1 MESSCECLYGGS
13 SEVKKFAKKNKEDA
27 LMKAFV
33 YPALK
38 EFLTAEAPG
47 KKVLDIGCGS
57 GDWACLAAECG
68 AKSVDGFDIQEGMV
82 ELAKQ
87 ATAQYSSVH
96 ICIGD
101 VIDMPYGDNT
111 FEVAISIFVTCN
123 LPIEVLTK
131 HFEKL
136 NRVLI
141 PGGKALVLNL
151 SNPAFQ
157 TISLTIGSD
166 EVGVKDK
173 IDQAL
178 KGLPNFPSQSQ
189 VNKAFEDLHEILRA
203 CFAKS
208 DSGSVFL
215 VDNMHQLTIGQSVW
229 SKTQILSFPNYFYD
243 DQFITDVTAAS
254 GLHIDYVENFCTEER
269 RVAFNTMNTEAKIS
283 KTITNNPYALMYHVS
298 KSMYN

>member
-13 SEVKKFAKKNKEDA
+13 SEVKKFAKKIKEDA
-27 LMKAFV
+27 LMKVFV

-82 ELAKQ
+82 KLAKQ

-131 HFEKL
+131 HFDEL

-166 EVGVKDK
+166 EVVVKDK

-178 KGLPNFPSQSQ
+178 KGLPNFPLQSQ

-203 CFAKS
+203 CFAKD

-215 VDNMHQLTIGQSVW
+215 VENMHQLTTGQSVW
-229 SKTQILSFPNYFYD
+229 SKIQILSFPNYFYD
-243 DQFITDVTAAS
+243 DQFITNITAAS
-254 GLHIDYVENFCTEER
+254 GLHIDHVENFCTEER
-269 RVAFNTMNTEAKIS
+269 RVAFNTMNPETKIS
-283 KTITNNPYALMYHVS
+283 KTITKNPYALMYHVS
-298 KSMYN
+298 KSM